1 MMDSSAANNY
11 RLGLITLRNILFLL
25 FNIITIVIFYVP
37 LRDLF
42 SLSLHEA
49 TYSHIMLIPLI
60 SGYFIYL
67 ERKIIFSVTKY
78 SFIVGSIFMLIGIT
92 LYQFGKIQSDI
103 FNQNDY
109 LSIMTLASILFWFG
123 GFVVFYGI
131 QSFRNMRFPFL
142 FLIFMVPI
150 PAFILDRVIIFLQ
163 KGSAELSYRI
173 FNITGVAPMRDGFTF
188 HFPSL
193 SIEVA
198 EQCSGIR
205 SSIALFITSVIA
217 GHFFLKTN
225 WRKTVLCLI
234 VFPVAVFKNA
244 VRIVTITM
252 LSIYVDESFLT
263 NSLLHK
269 KGGILFFILALF
281 VMAPVLWLLRK
292 SEKSTNSIRKR
303 S

>member
-1 MMDSSAANNY
+1 MMDLPAADNNRH
-11 RLGLITLRNILFLL
+11 RLTISRNILFLL
-25 FNIITIVIFYVP
+25 FNIVMIVIFYAP

-42 SLSLHEA
+42 SLSLHKA
-49 TYSHIMLIPLI
+49 TYSHIMLIPI
-60 SGYFIYL
+60 VSGYFVYS
-67 ERKIIFSVTKY
+67 ERKIIFSEAKH
-78 SFIVGSIFMLIGIT
+78 SFIIGTVFMLIGIT
-92 LYQFGKIQSDI
+92 LYQFGKTQGDI
-103 FNQNDY
+103 FTQNDY
-109 LSIMTLASILFWFG
+109 LSIIALALILFWFG
-123 GFVVFYGI
+123 GFVFFYGI

-142 FLIFMVPI
+142 FLLFMVPM
-150 PAFILDRVIIFLQ
+150 PAFILDPVILFLQ

-173 FNITGVAPMRDGFTF
+173 FNITGVAPMRDGFMF

-217 GHFFLKTN
+217 GHFFLKSN
-225 WRKTVLCLI
+225 WSKVVLCLI

-252 LSIYVDESFLT
+252 LSIYVDKSFLT
-263 NSLLHK
+263 NSFLHK
-269 KGGILFFILALF
+269 KGGVFFFILALF

-292 SEKSTNSIRKR
+292 SEKSANSIKKR